1 MIRRLL
7 HGLGVL
13 WGTLTVVFF
22 LFTLVPDPARQLA
35 GQNEQEA
42 VVEAIRVKYGLDQ
55 PAHVRYGQFLRGFIP
70 MEMHSGQLQWSGV
83 NLGRSFI
90 TDRPVMEAIAG
101 ALPATLVL
109 ACLAMAMALC
119 MGLAIGFGLSL
130 ITGSWLDRLVLG
142 FAALGMSAPSF
153 VMAIGV
159 SWLFGSVWHQWTGL
173 PMTGGLWEVHPFEGP
188 RVAWQHLLL
197 PACTLGVRPLS
208 VVIQLTRNSASEVLK
223 QSYVR
228 TARSKGLST
237 GRLMVKHVMRNSLN
251 PVLTAASGW
260 FASML
265 AGAVFVEFVFG
276 WQGMG
281 LLMFRALE
289 QSDLPII
296 LGCVTVVAT
305 TLVVINGLVDVLYG
319 WLDPRTR
326 INA

>member
-1 MIRRLL
+1 MKRLL

-35 GQNEQEA
+35 GQNEQEE
-42 VVEAIRVKYGLDQ
+42 VVEAIRMKYGLDK
-55 PAHVRYGQFLRGFIP
+55 PAHVRYAQFFRGFVP
-70 MEMHSGQLQWSGV
+70 LEFNSGSLRWSGL

-90 TDRPVMEAIAG
+90 TDRPVVDAIRG
-101 ALPATLVL
+101 ALPATMAL
-109 ACLAMAMALC
+109 ACLAMLMAMCIGMAV
-119 MGLAIGFGLSL
+119 GFGLSL
-130 ITGSWLDRLVLG
+130 VNGSWIDRFILG
-142 FAALGMSAPSF
+142 IAALGMSAPSF

-159 SWLFGSVWHQWTGL
+159 SWLFGSVWHRWTGL
-173 PMTGGLWEVHPFEGP
+173 PMTGGLWEIHPFEGP
-188 RVAWQHLLL
+188 RIAWQHLIL

-208 VVIQLTRNSASEVLK
+208 VVIQLTRNSATEVLK

-237 GRLMVKHVMRNSLN
+237 ARLMFKHVVRNSLN

-296 LGCVTVVAT
+296 LGCVTVIAST
-305 TLVVINGLVDVLYG
+305 FVVINGAVDILYG

-326 INA
+326 VTA

>member
-1 MIRRLL
+1 MKRLL

-35 GQNEQEA
+35 GQNEQEE
-42 VVEAIRVKYGLDQ
+42 VVQAIRMKYGLDK
-55 PAHVRYGQFLRGFIP
+55 PAHVRYAQFFRGFVP
-70 MEMHSGQLQWSGV
+70 LEFNSGSLRWSGL

-90 TDRPVMEAIAG
+90 TDRPVVDAIRG
-101 ALPATLVL
+101 ALPATMAL
-109 ACLAMAMALC
+109 ACLAMLMAMCIGMAV
-119 MGLAIGFGLSL
+119 GFGLSL
-130 ITGSWLDRLVLG
+130 VNGSWIDRFILG
-142 FAALGMSAPSF
+142 IAALGMSAPSF

-159 SWLFGSVWHQWTGL
+159 SWLFGSVWHRWTGL
-173 PMTGGLWEVHPFEGP
+173 PMTGGLWEIHPFEGP
-188 RVAWQHLLL
+188 RIAWQHLIL

-208 VVIQLTRNSASEVLK
+208 VVIQLTRNSATEVLK

-237 GRLMVKHVMRNSLN
+237 ARLMFKHVVRNSLN

-296 LGCVTVVAT
+296 LGCVTVIAST
-305 TLVVINGLVDVLYG
+305 FVVINGAVDILYG

-326 INA
+326 VTA